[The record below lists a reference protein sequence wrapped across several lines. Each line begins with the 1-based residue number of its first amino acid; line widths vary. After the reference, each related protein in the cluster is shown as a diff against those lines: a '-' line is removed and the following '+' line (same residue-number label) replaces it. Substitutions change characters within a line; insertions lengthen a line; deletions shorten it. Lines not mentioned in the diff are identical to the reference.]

1 MSTSNNI
8 ADTIQNTI
16 NGKIKPLGSLGK
28 IEQLAAQIAT
38 LQLTPSSENSL
49 SILNPTLL
57 VFAGDHGIAKHNISI
72 APRDVTTLMVS
83 CFLSGQAAINSFIK
97 STNWQLKVVDCGIQ
111 TQLPTHNKLINARLG
126 NVCGDISVEP
136 ALTET
141 QFDEARLHSEKL
153 LQQLDTNLIAFG
165 EMGIGNTSP
174 ASAIFAKLFKLP
186 VENVVGHGTGI
197 DQQQFN
203 NKHLLISK
211 AVNRVDSDQPLEI
224 LRQLGSFEIATMT
237 FTMLEASKH
246 NKLILVDGFI
256 VTSAAAIALAIK
268 PSIRTNLVFAH
279 KSNESAHGQMLEKL
293 AVEPLLDLSLR
304 LGEGTGAALCLGLIE
319 AAVNFYNEMASFED
333 LGISL

>member
-1 MSTSNNI
+1 
-8 ADTIQNTI
+8 
-16 NGKIKPLGSLGK
+16 
-28 IEQLAAQIAT
+28 
-38 LQLTPSSENSL
+38 
-49 SILNPTLL
+49 
-57 VFAGDHGIAKHNISI
+57 
-72 APRDVTTLMVS
+72 
-83 CFLSGQAAINSFIK
+83 
-97 STNWQLKVVDCGIQ
+97 
-111 TQLPTHNKLINARLG
+111 
-126 NVCGDISVEP
+126 
-136 ALTET
+136 
-141 QFDEARLHSEKL
+141 
-153 LQQLDTNLIAFG
+153 
-165 EMGIGNTSP
+165 MGIGNTSP

-203 NKHLLISK
+203 NKRLLISK
-211 AVNRVDSDQPLEI
+211 AVKRVDSDQPLEI

-237 FTMLEASKH
+237 FTMLEASIH

-279 KSNESAHGQMLEKL
+279 KSNESAHGQMLDKL

-333 LGISL
+333 LGIAL